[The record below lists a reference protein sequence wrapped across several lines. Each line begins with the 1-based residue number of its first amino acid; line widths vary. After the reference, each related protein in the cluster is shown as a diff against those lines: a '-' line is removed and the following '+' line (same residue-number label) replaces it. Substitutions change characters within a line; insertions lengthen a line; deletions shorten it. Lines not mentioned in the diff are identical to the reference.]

1 MENQVKPMGKMEAV
15 TGKAKG
21 FIQRNWKKA
30 LKWAAIGTATIGGG
44 ILLAGLL
51 GKNDGT
57 TDEAIDQ
64 PSLNDGYNDSEV
76 SAEVTYQD
84 ETGESS
90 IS

>member
-1 MENQVKPMGKMEAV
+1 MGSH
-15 TGKAKG
+15 
-21 FIQRNWKKA
+21 RN
-30 LKWAAIGTATIGGG
+30 GGG

-64 PSLNDGYNDSEV
+64 PSLNDGYDDSEV

>member
-1 MENQVKPMGKMEAV
+1 MEDQVKTMGKMEAV

-30 LKWAAIGTATIGGG
+30 LKWAVIGTATIGGG

-51 GKNDGT
+51 GKDDGT
-57 TDEAIDQ
+57 TEAAIDQ
-64 PSLNDGYNDSEV
+64 PSLNDGYDDNEG

-84 ETGESS
+84 ETGKSS